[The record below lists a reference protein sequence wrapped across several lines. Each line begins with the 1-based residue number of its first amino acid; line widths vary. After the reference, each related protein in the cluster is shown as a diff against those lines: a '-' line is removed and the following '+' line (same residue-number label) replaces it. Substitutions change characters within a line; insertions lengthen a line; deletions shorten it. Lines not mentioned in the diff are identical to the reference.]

1 MEQQCN
7 KLLAIE
13 ELNRAAG
20 QALYGITE
28 HGKCVSQTEVVVC
41 ALRLLKVDDV
51 DMALLRFSIDRE
63 AAHAAD
69 GNGDYFYAV
78 SEKANSEGPFYR
90 RAVTPLPE
98 GHFDYV
104 RPKLAEPTPVL
115 PPAHNPLSITGYR
128 HLTPEE
134 IEQIN
139 RIKAVGETLQSLC
152 AEAGEHISA
161 QYDDAF
167 QLNDISGVDR
177 LQNADPNRWLC
188 EGRQKLQEGLM
199 CLIRAI
205 AQPSSF

>member
-1 MEQQCN
+1 MAEN
-7 KLLAIE
+7 FPSPTE
-13 ELNRAAG
+13 ELLDYVAGHTLFNMTAEGQCVSLQDVSNRAISNY
-20 QALYGITE
+20 QLE
-28 HGKCVSQTEVVVC
+28 
-41 ALRLLKVDDV
+41 DV
-51 DMALLRFSIDRE
+51 DCALLRALIE
-63 AAHAAD
+63 KAAFTCTDLD
-69 GNGDYFYAV
+69 GNMQYAV
-78 SEKANSEGPFYR
+78 SETAGKDGPFFRGAY
-90 RAVTPLPE
+90 VPLPD
-98 GHFDYV
+98 GHFDYA
-104 RPKLAEPTPVL
+104 RPKSIEPEPVP

-128 HLTPEE
+128 HLTPLE

-139 RIKAVGETLQSLC
+139 RIKAAGEMLQSLC

-167 QLNDISGVDR
+167 QLDDISGVNR